1 MTDPL
6 IGVEPS
12 FKTLLLADSWRL
24 VFMEEKLASASNESM
39 AETETLELAVVRD
52 EVSDTVWLVDV
63 ASMEM
68 YTTMYQYT
76 KYVYVISV

>member
-24 VFMEEKLASASNESM
+24 VFMEEKLASASNESV